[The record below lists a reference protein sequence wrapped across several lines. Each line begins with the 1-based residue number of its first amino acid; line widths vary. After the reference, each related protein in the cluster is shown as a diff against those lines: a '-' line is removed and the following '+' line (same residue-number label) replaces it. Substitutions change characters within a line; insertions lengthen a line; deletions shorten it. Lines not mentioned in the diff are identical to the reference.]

1 MQRFDSLQKLVLGEL
16 TDRRDPALDDPLFR
30 RIASTLSE
38 LDTSNSKVGQSDMA
52 GLVRQALLSCG
63 SDVPGPL
70 RIPQGGGWPDDLTWR
85 HFDCQVS
92 SAGLGFSYLRARP
105 WEPNWLDRGAGA
117 AVSAAIQM
125 QPRRDDRRVLSDPPI
140 QELFGLEHYL
150 SLGQKTAVEAALLI
164 PPGSTAL
171 FLLPTGSGKT
181 LVFHTTA
188 LAAFKNGGLTVVVVP
203 TVALARDQ
211 EIRFAEVLAKRHGIG
226 NESIKFAYHSG
237 LSDADK
243 HAIRK
248 RIEDGSQKI
257 LFAAPEALMGS
268 LRRPLF
274 LAAERGFLHYLVVD
288 EAHVVAQWGEM
299 FRPEFHMIA
308 GLRDALVEVC
318 PKGRA
323 LRTLLMTAT
332 MTSDCYE
339 TLRSLFGKTGFEVIA
354 ESELRSEPAFL
365 ISETAE
371 HRIRQI
377 DEALRYLPRPMILY
391 TTLRDDAKRWIER
404 LDQQRYK
411 RVRIV
416 RGGDLSSAAGEA
428 LLLEWRTGDI
438 DIIVAT
444 SAFGLGV
451 DQSEVRS
458 IIHACLPES
467 IDRYY
472 QEVGRAGRDGRAS
485 VCLLVTSP
493 SDEQTAIGL
502 ASNNRISIERGYE
515 RWNAMWVHRR
525 PVSKDVYAIS
535 LDQKPSDLAFTGSQ
549 NASWNLRTLTLM
561 RRAKLIE
568 FRPHLPTQLERSPE
582 EDPIVFEQRQR
593 DEFERF
599 SREVAIRV
607 LDPGHS
613 DERHWEKYVHL
624 VRKSLRSGEERSIGW
639 MKELRNLRRPLNDL
653 FREVYSIPQ
662 LDLRPQKLNGS
673 CPVTRQNETVQF
685 STGVPPEVVL
695 PAFELNLSRQFV
707 ERIADCRDA
716 QGRYWIEFDPIP
728 KDSLRK
734 RSAIRDFNSL
744 LRFSV
749 AGGLVHFA
757 TPGNIFSIIDW
768 RMLRNDSP
776 YNFLVYS
783 DVSQS
788 PSQTLRVPRMSVLD
802 DLACTPQALAQVM
815 QFDAPGHII
824 LFPTAALDPRHPTR
838 HLVDVVPRLSIPE
851 VLSRMQ
857 S

>member
-1 MQRFDSLQKLVLGEL
+1 
-16 TDRRDPALDDPLFR
+16 
-30 RIASTLSE
+30 
-38 LDTSNSKVGQSDMA
+38 
-52 GLVRQALLSCG
+52 
-63 SDVPGPL
+63 
-70 RIPQGGGWPDDLTWR
+70 
-85 HFDCQVS
+85 
-92 SAGLGFSYLRARP
+92 
-105 WEPNWLDRGAGA
+105 
-117 AVSAAIQM
+117 
-125 QPRRDDRRVLSDPPI
+125 
-140 QELFGLEHYL
+140 
-150 SLGQKTAVEAALLI
+150 
-164 PPGSTAL
+164 
-171 FLLPTGSGKT
+171 
-181 LVFHTTA
+181 
-188 LAAFKNGGLTVVVVP
+188 
-203 TVALARDQ
+203 
-211 EIRFAEVLAKRHGIG
+211 
-226 NESIKFAYHSG
+226 
-237 LSDADK
+237 
-243 HAIRK
+243 
-248 RIEDGSQKI
+248 
-257 LFAAPEALMGS
+257 
-268 LRRPLF
+268 
-274 LAAERGFLHYLVVD
+274 
-288 EAHVVAQWGEM
+288 
-299 FRPEFHMIA
+299 
-308 GLRDALVEVC
+308 
-318 PKGRA
+318 
-323 LRTLLMTAT
+323 
-332 MTSDCYE
+332 
-339 TLRSLFGKTGFEVIA
+339 
-354 ESELRSEPAFL
+354 
-365 ISETAE
+365 
-371 HRIRQI
+371 
-377 DEALRYLPRPMILY
+377 MILY

-428 LLLEWRTGDI
+428 LLLEWRKGDI

-695 PAFELNLSRQFV
+695 PTFELNLSRQFV

-716 QGRYWIEFDPIP
+716 QGRYWIELFDPNHR

-776 YNFLVYS
+776 YNFLMYS

-788 PSQTLRVPRMSVLD
+788 MSQTLRVPRMSVLD